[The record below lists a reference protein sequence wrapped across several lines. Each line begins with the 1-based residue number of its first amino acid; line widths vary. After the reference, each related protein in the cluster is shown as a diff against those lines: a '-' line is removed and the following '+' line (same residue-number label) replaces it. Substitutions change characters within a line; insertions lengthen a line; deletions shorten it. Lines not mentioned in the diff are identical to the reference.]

1 MLQQNSNDQLSIIL
15 KNVLEPNPNIRQ
27 PAENQINALFAQNF
41 GQFLIELSKKI
52 ATEEEENKV
61 RQVSSTLIKN
71 MVNKPQYTEEWF
83 KLQDNIKEVIKEN
96 ILSTLA
102 SKDINIRKAAALS
115 IAGICKIE
123 IPKGQWLNIFDILIN
138 TSQNKDLNVQL
149 SSLTTLEYIY
159 EEINQGNIP
168 NEIVAKLLNTYY
180 ALLMKDNINPQ
191 LAINTLNSI
200 LNFLPFIKDFIADST
215 SRIKFYD
222 LIEKYVEDDN
232 SEIRKVGLKIFIEIC
247 RVYYDS
253 LQEYIEKIF
262 NFTKVIIEKDIEGNK
277 ILSLELWRT
286 IGQEENYRL
295 NDIKKLKKQ
304 TQNILQRYYQ
314 PLGQICLKYIVT
326 EDYDCEEDSLSR
338 VCSEIIALMSRC
350 CQYNFLTN
358 MINYIGQNIKNP
370 SEKMKYSALNVFGS
384 IICTIHKNAFYHI
397 VKDSLNMVAET
408 LLDNNTPS
416 HFKKLCA
423 NIMKSITKN
432 FSEELI
438 NDTIYFDKMIT
449 LYLQLFKIST
459 KEVLY
464 ILIVSLNYLCKKVDW
479 TESDQTNILSK
490 HMQTLCEPL
499 IKICPNTDYYSA
511 DNNIA
516 FVSFILLGTL
526 GERAAN
532 DVSMQMKNI
541 FKFLTELFE
550 STLNDNSF
558 QNEEMRNRYQEYIS
572 SSLSGFLMT
581 NMADKITAAKLL
593 QCVINSFQ
601 KRNDLYDEGIAL
613 IGYISLYTK
622 NDFNAVMKLISP
634 YLIKGLESHNSPS
647 ICKYSIFCLS
657 DIIRALQNENTYII
671 TYLPL
676 ILNILSDNNIDQ
688 SLKPYC
694 FNIISDIFIYCPNEA
709 FNIFDKIMK
718 VIGDAMGA
726 TQIKF
731 DENSDQDTFEYI
743 ISLREHILETIT
755 CIFHA
760 IKDINKTNN
769 FTPYVNDIVKYINF
783 IVKDYSCP
791 TNIMISGL
799 FIIGDFCDAYKQ
811 EIKPLL
817 DKNLIKNM
825 FTQIEND
832 KDGEKDIIIQN
843 GLNWAKNII
852 DNIYIN

>member
-1 MLQQNSNDQLSIIL
+1 MIPQNSNDQLSIYL
-15 KNVLEPNPNIRQ
+15 KNVLNPNQNIRQ
-27 PAENQINALFAQNF
+27 SAENQIKLLLSKNF
-41 GQFLIELSKKI
+41 GQFLIEISKKI
-52 ATEEEENKV
+52 ATEEEDNEV

-71 MVNKPQYTEEWF
+71 TINQYVEEWF
-83 KLQDNIKEVIKEN
+83 KLQDDIKKIIKDN

-138 TSQNKDLNVQL
+138 TSQNNDINIQL

-159 EEINQGNIP
+159 EEIKQGDIP

-180 ALLMKDNINPQ
+180 SLLSQDNINPQ

-200 LNFLPFIKDFIADST
+200 LKFLPFIKDFITDST

-222 LIEKYVEDDN
+222 LIEKYVENDN
-232 SEIRKVGLKIFIEIC
+232 SDIRKVGLQIFMEIC

-262 NFTKVIIEKDIEGNK
+262 NFTKVIIEKDIESNK
-277 ILSLELWRT
+277 ILSLEIWRT
-286 IGQEENYRL
+286 IGEIENYRL
-295 NDIKKLKKQ
+295 NEINKLKKQ

-314 PLGQICLKYIVT
+314 PLGEICLKYIVT
-326 EDYDCEEDSLSR
+326 EDYDNEEDSLSKA
-338 VCSEIIALMSRC
+338 CSDVIGLMSKC

-358 MINYIGQNIKNP
+358 MINYIGENIKNP

-384 IICTIHKNAFYHI
+384 IICTIHKNSFYHI
-397 VKDSLNMVAET
+397 VKDSLNMVSET

-432 FSEELI
+432 YSEELI
-438 NDTIYFDKMIT
+438 NDTIYFDKIIT

-479 TESDQTNILSK
+479 AENDQTNILSK
-490 HMQTLCEPL
+490 HMQTLIEPL
-499 IKICPNTDYYSA
+499 IKICSNPNNYSEEY
-511 DNNIA
+511 NIA
-516 FVSFILLGTL
+516 FVAFILLGTL

-532 DVSMQMKNI
+532 DVSIQMKNV
-541 FKFLTELFE
+541 FKYLTEMFE
-550 STLNDNSF
+550 NTINANNF
-558 QNEEMRNRYQEYIS
+558 QNDEIRYRYQEYIS

-581 NMADKITAAKLL
+581 GLADKNSAAKLL
-593 QCVINSFQ
+593 QCIINSFE
-601 KRNDLYDEGIAL
+601 KRQDLYDEGIAL
-613 IGYISLYTK
+613 IGYISLFTQT
-622 NDFNAVMKLISP
+622 DFNAVMKLISS
-634 YLIKGLESHNSPS
+634 YLIKGLKSHNSPS

-657 DIIRALQNENTYII
+657 DIIRSLQNENTYIN

-688 SLKPYC
+688 SIKPYC

-709 FNIFDKIMK
+709 FKYFEEIMK
-718 VIGDAMGA
+718 VTGQAMAA

-731 DENSDQDTFEYI
+731 DENSDQDTFEYF
-743 ISLREHILETIT
+743 ISLREHLLETIT
-755 CIFHA
+755 CMFHA
-760 IKDINKTNN
+760 IKDINKTND
-769 FTPYVNDIVKYINF
+769 FIPYVNDIIKYINF
-783 IVKDYSCP
+783 IGNDYSCP
-791 TNIMISGL
+791 TNIMTSGL
-799 FIIGDFCDAYKQ
+799 FIIGDFCDTYKGQ
-811 EIKPLL
+811 IKPLL
-817 DKNLIKNM
+817 DVNLIKNM
-825 FTQIEND
+825 FTQIENS
-832 KDGEKDIIIQN
+832 KDIENDMILKN

-852 DNIYIN
+852 NNIYTN

>member
-1 MLQQNSNDQLSIIL
+1 MIPQNPYDQFSIYL
-15 KNVLEPNPNIRQ
+15 KNALDPNQNIRQ
-27 PAENQINALFAQNF
+27 TAENQIKILLSQNF
-41 GQFLIELSKKI
+41 AQFLIELSKKI
-52 ATEEEENKV
+52 ATEEEEEKV
-61 RQVSSTLIKN
+61 RQISSTLIKN
-71 MVNKPQYTEEWF
+71 TIIQYAEEWF
-83 KLQDNIKEVIKEN
+83 KLQDNIKKIIKDN

-102 SKDINIRKAAALS
+102 SKDINIRKSAALS

-123 IPKGQWLNIFDILIN
+123 IPKGIWLDIFDILIN
-138 TSQNKDLNVQL
+138 TSQNNDINIQL

-159 EEINQGNIP
+159 EEIKKGDIP

-180 ALLMKDNINPQ
+180 SLLTKDNINPQ

-200 LNFLPFIKDFIADST
+200 INFLPFIKDFITDST

-222 LIEKYVEDDN
+222 LIEKYVENDN
-232 SEIRKVGLKIFIEIC
+232 SDIRKIGLKIFIEIC
-247 RVYYDS
+247 KIYYDS

-262 NFTKVIIEKDIEGNK
+262 NFTKIIIEKDIESNK

-286 IGQEENYRL
+286 IGEIENYRL
-295 NDIKKLKKQ
+295 NEINKLKKQ

-314 PLGQICLKYIVT
+314 PLGEICLKYIVT
-326 EDYDCEEDSLSR
+326 EDYDNEEDSLSK
-338 VCSEIIALMSRC
+338 VCSEVITLMSRC
-350 CQYNFLTN
+350 CQYNFLSN
-358 MINYIGQNIKNP
+358 MINYIGENIKSP

-384 IICTIHKNAFYHI
+384 IISTIHKNSFYHI
-397 VKDSLNMVAET
+397 VKDSLNMVSET

-423 NIMKSITKN
+423 NIIKSITKN

-438 NDTIYFDKMIT
+438 TDTIYFDKMIA
-449 LYLQLFKIST
+449 LYLQLFKIVT

-464 ILIVSLNYLCKKVDW
+464 ILIVSLNYLSKKVDW
-479 TESDQTNILSK
+479 AENDQTNILSK
-490 HMQTLCEPL
+490 HMQTLCESL
-499 IKICPNTDYYSA
+499 LKICSNFEYYSD

-532 DVSMQMKNI
+532 DVSIQMKNI
-541 FKFLTELFE
+541 FKYLTEMFDN
-550 STLNDNSF
+550 TLKANNFKND
-558 QNEEMRNRYQEYIS
+558 EMRYHYQEYIS

-581 NMADKITAAKLL
+581 GMADKNSVAKLL
-593 QCVINSFQ
+593 QCVINSFEER
-601 KRNDLYDEGIAL
+601 KDLYDEGIAL
-613 IGYISLYTK
+613 IGYISLFTQ

-634 YLIKGLESHNSPS
+634 YLINGLKSHNSPS

-657 DIIRALQNENTYII
+657 DIIRALQNENAYID

-676 ILNILSDNNIDQ
+676 ILNILSNNNIDQ

-709 FNIFDKIMK
+709 FKYFESIMK
-718 VIGDAMGA
+718 VIGEAMGV

-731 DENSDQDTFEYI
+731 DENADPDTFEYFS
-743 ISLREHILETIT
+743 SLREHLLETVT

-760 IKDINKTNN
+760 IKDINKAND
-769 FTPYVNDIVKYINF
+769 FIPYVNDIVKYINF
-783 IVKDYSCP
+783 IGNDYSCP

-799 FIIGDFCDAYKQ
+799 FIIGDFCDAYK
-811 EIKPLL
+811 EKIKPLL
-817 DKNLIKNM
+817 DVNLIKNM

-832 KDGEKDIIIQN
+832 KIGENDLTIKN

-852 DNIYIN
+852 NNIYIN

>member
-1 MLQQNSNDQLSIIL
+1 MIPQNPYDQFSIYL
-15 KNVLEPNPNIRQ
+15 KNALDPNQNIRQ
-27 PAENQINALFAQNF
+27 TAENQIKILLSQNF
-41 GQFLIELSKKI
+41 AQFLIELSKKI
-52 ATEEEENKV
+52 ATEEEEEKV
-61 RQVSSTLIKN
+61 RQISSTLIKN
-71 MVNKPQYTEEWF
+71 TIIQYAEEWF
-83 KLQDNIKEVIKEN
+83 KLQDNIKKIIKDN

-102 SKDINIRKAAALS
+102 SKDINIRKSAALS

-123 IPKGQWLNIFDILIN
+123 IPKGIWLDIFDILIN
-138 TSQNKDLNVQL
+138 TSQNNDINIQL

-159 EEINQGNIP
+159 EEIKKGDIP

-180 ALLMKDNINPQ
+180 SLLTKDNINPQ
-191 LAINTLNSI
+191 LTINTLNSI
-200 LNFLPFIKDFIADST
+200 INFLPFIKDFITDST

-222 LIEKYVEDDN
+222 LIEKYVENDN
-232 SEIRKVGLKIFIEIC
+232 SDIRKIGLKIFIEIC
-247 RVYYDS
+247 KIYYDS

-262 NFTKVIIEKDIEGNK
+262 NFTKIIIEKDIESNK

-286 IGQEENYRL
+286 IGEIENYRL
-295 NDIKKLKKQ
+295 NEINKLKKQ

-314 PLGQICLKYIVT
+314 PLGEICLKYIVT
-326 EDYDCEEDSLSR
+326 EDYDNEEDSLSK
-338 VCSEIIALMSRC
+338 VCSEVITLMSRC
-350 CQYNFLTN
+350 CQYNFLSN
-358 MINYIGQNIKNP
+358 MINYIGENIKSP

-384 IICTIHKNAFYHI
+384 IISTIHKNSFYHI
-397 VKDSLNMVAET
+397 VKDSLNMVSET

-423 NIMKSITKN
+423 NIIKSITKN

-438 NDTIYFDKMIT
+438 TDTIYFDKMIA
-449 LYLQLFKIST
+449 LYLQLFKIVT

-464 ILIVSLNYLCKKVDW
+464 ILIVSLNYLSKKVDW
-479 TESDQTNILSK
+479 AENDQTNILSK
-490 HMQTLCEPL
+490 HMQTLCESL
-499 IKICPNTDYYSA
+499 LKICSNFEYYSD

-532 DVSMQMKNI
+532 DVSIQMKNI
-541 FKFLTELFE
+541 FKYLTEMFDN
-550 STLNDNSF
+550 TLKANNFKND
-558 QNEEMRNRYQEYIS
+558 EMRYHYQEYIS

-581 NMADKITAAKLL
+581 GMADKNSVAKLL
-593 QCVINSFQ
+593 QCVINSFEER
-601 KRNDLYDEGIAL
+601 KDLYDEGIAL
-613 IGYISLYTK
+613 IGYISLFTQ

-634 YLIKGLESHNSPS
+634 YLINGLKSHNSPS

-657 DIIRALQNENTYII
+657 DIIRALQNENAYID

-676 ILNILSDNNIDQ
+676 ILNILSNNNIDQ

-709 FNIFDKIMK
+709 FKYFESIMK
-718 VIGDAMGA
+718 VIGEAMGA

-731 DENSDQDTFEYI
+731 DENADPDTFEYFS
-743 ISLREHILETIT
+743 SLREHLLETVT

-760 IKDINKTNN
+760 IKDINKAND
-769 FTPYVNDIVKYINF
+769 FIPYVNDIVKYINF
-783 IVKDYSCP
+783 IGNDYSCP

-799 FIIGDFCDAYKQ
+799 FIIGDFCDAYK
-811 EIKPLL
+811 EKIKPLL
-817 DKNLIKNM
+817 DVNLIKNM

-832 KDGEKDIIIQN
+832 KIGENDLTIKN

-852 DNIYIN
+852 NNIYIN

>member
-1 MLQQNSNDQLSIIL
+1 MIPQNSYDQFSIYL
-15 KNVLEPNPNIRQ
+15 KNALDPNQNIRQ
-27 PAENQINALFAQNF
+27 QAENQIKVLLSQNF
-41 GQFLIELSKKI
+41 AQFLIELSKKI
-52 ATEEEENKV
+52 ATEEEEEKV
-61 RQVSSTLIKN
+61 RQISSTLIKN
-71 MVNKPQYTEEWF
+71 TIIQYSEEWF
-83 KLQDNIKEVIKEN
+83 KLQDNIKKIIKDN

-102 SKDINIRKAAALS
+102 SKDINIRKSAALS

-123 IPKGQWLNIFDILIN
+123 IPKGIWLDIFDILIN
-138 TSQNKDLNVQL
+138 TSQNNDINIQL

-159 EEINQGNIP
+159 EEIKKGDIP

-180 ALLMKDNINPQ
+180 SLLTKDNINPQ

-200 LNFLPFIKDFIADST
+200 LNFLPFIKDFITDST

-222 LIEKYVEDDN
+222 LIEKYVENDN
-232 SEIRKVGLKIFIEIC
+232 SDIRKIGLKIFIEIC
-247 RVYYDS
+247 KIYYDS

-262 NFTKVIIEKDIEGNK
+262 NFTKIIIEKDIESNK

-286 IGQEENYRL
+286 IGEIENYRL
-295 NDIKKLKKQ
+295 NEINKLKKQ

-314 PLGQICLKYIVT
+314 PLGEICLKYIVT
-326 EDYDCEEDSLSR
+326 EDYDNEEDSLSK
-338 VCSEIIALMSRC
+338 VCSEVITLMSRC
-350 CQYNFLTN
+350 CQYNFLSN
-358 MINYIGQNIKNP
+358 MINYIGENIKSP

-384 IICTIHKNAFYHI
+384 IISTIHKNSFYHI
-397 VKDSLNMVAET
+397 VKDSLNMVSET

-423 NIMKSITKN
+423 NIIKSITKN

-438 NDTIYFDKMIT
+438 TDTIYFDKMIA
-449 LYLQLFKIST
+449 LYLQLFKIVT

-464 ILIVSLNYLCKKVDW
+464 ILIVSLNYLSKKVDW
-479 TESDQTNILSK
+479 VENDQTNILSK
-490 HMQTLCEPL
+490 HMQTLCESL
-499 IKICPNTDYYSA
+499 LKICSNFEFYSD

-532 DVSMQMKNI
+532 DVSIQMKNI
-541 FKFLTELFE
+541 FKYLTEMFDN
-550 STLNDNSF
+550 TLKANNFKND
-558 QNEEMRNRYQEYIS
+558 EMRYHYQEYIS

-581 NMADKITAAKLL
+581 GMADKNSVAKLL
-593 QCVINSFQ
+593 QCVINSFEER
-601 KRNDLYDEGIAL
+601 KDLYDEGIAL
-613 IGYISLYTK
+613 IGYISLFTQ

-634 YLIKGLESHNSPS
+634 YLINGLKIHNSPS

-657 DIIRALQNENTYII
+657 DIIRALQNENAYID

-709 FNIFDKIMK
+709 FKYFESIMK
-718 VIGDAMGA
+718 VIGEAMGA

-731 DENSDQDTFEYI
+731 DENADPDTFEYFS
-743 ISLREHILETIT
+743 SLREHLLETVT

-760 IKDINKTNN
+760 IKDINKAND
-769 FTPYVNDIVKYINF
+769 FIPYVNDIVKYINF
-783 IVKDYSCP
+783 IGNDYSCP

-799 FIIGDFCDAYKQ
+799 FIIGDFCDAYK
-811 EIKPLL
+811 EKIKPLL
-817 DKNLIKNM
+817 DVNLIKNM

-832 KDGEKDIIIQN
+832 KMGENDLTIKN

-852 DNIYIN
+852 NNIYIN

>member
-1 MLQQNSNDQLSIIL
+1 MIPQNSYDQFSIYL
-15 KNVLEPNPNIRQ
+15 KNALDPNQNIRQ
-27 PAENQINALFAQNF
+27 QAENQIKVLLSQNF
-41 GQFLIELSKKI
+41 AQFLIELSKKI
-52 ATEEEENKV
+52 ATEEEEEKV
-61 RQVSSTLIKN
+61 RQISSTLIKN
-71 MVNKPQYTEEWF
+71 TIIQYAEEWF
-83 KLQDNIKEVIKEN
+83 KLQDNIKKIIKDN

-102 SKDINIRKAAALS
+102 SKDINIRKSAALS

-123 IPKGQWLNIFDILIN
+123 IPKGIWLDIFDILIN
-138 TSQNKDLNVQL
+138 TSQNNDINIQL

-159 EEINQGNIP
+159 EEIKKGDIP

-180 ALLMKDNINPQ
+180 SLLTQDNINPQ

-200 LNFLPFIKDFIADST
+200 LNFLPFIKDFITDST

-222 LIEKYVEDDN
+222 LIEKYVENDN
-232 SEIRKVGLKIFIEIC
+232 SDIRKIGLKIFIEIC
-247 RVYYDS
+247 KIYYDS

-262 NFTKVIIEKDIEGNK
+262 NFTKIIIEKDIESNK

-286 IGQEENYRL
+286 IGEIENYRL
-295 NDIKKLKKQ
+295 NEINKLKKQ

-314 PLGQICLKYIVT
+314 PLGEICLKYIVT
-326 EDYDCEEDSLSR
+326 EDYDNEEDSLSK
-338 VCSEIIALMSRC
+338 VCSEVITLMSRC
-350 CQYNFLTN
+350 CQYNFLSN
-358 MINYIGQNIKNP
+358 MINYIGENIKSP

-384 IICTIHKNAFYHI
+384 IISTIHKNSFYHI
-397 VKDSLNMVAET
+397 VKDSLNMVSET

-423 NIMKSITKN
+423 NIIKSITKN

-438 NDTIYFDKMIT
+438 TDTIYFDKMIA
-449 LYLQLFKIST
+449 LYLQLFKIVT

-464 ILIVSLNYLCKKVDW
+464 ILIVSLNYLSKKVDW
-479 TESDQTNILSK
+479 AENDQTNILSK
-490 HMQTLCEPL
+490 HMQTLCESL
-499 IKICPNTDYYSA
+499 LKICSNFEFYSD

-532 DVSMQMKNI
+532 DVSIQMKNI
-541 FKFLTELFE
+541 FKYLTEMFDN
-550 STLNDNSF
+550 TLKANNFKND
-558 QNEEMRNRYQEYIS
+558 EMRYHYQEYIS

-581 NMADKITAAKLL
+581 GMADKNSVAKLL
-593 QCVINSFQ
+593 QCVINSFEER
-601 KRNDLYDEGIAL
+601 KDLYDEGIAL
-613 IGYISLYTK
+613 IGYISLFTQ

-634 YLIKGLESHNSPS
+634 YLINGLKSHNSPS

-657 DIIRALQNENTYII
+657 DIIRALQNENAYID

-676 ILNILSDNNIDQ
+676 ILNILSNNNIDQ

-709 FNIFDKIMK
+709 FKYFESIMK
-718 VIGDAMGA
+718 VIGEAMGA

-731 DENSDQDTFEYI
+731 DENADPDTFEYFS
-743 ISLREHILETIT
+743 SLREHLLETVT

-760 IKDINKTNN
+760 IKDINKAND
-769 FTPYVNDIVKYINF
+769 FIPYVNDIVKYINF
-783 IVKDYSCP
+783 IGNDYSCP

-799 FIIGDFCDAYKQ
+799 FIIGDFCDAYK
-811 EIKPLL
+811 EKIKPLL
-817 DKNLIKNM
+817 DVNLIKNM

-832 KDGEKDIIIQN
+832 KMGENDLTIKN

-852 DNIYIN
+852 NNIYIN

>member
-1 MLQQNSNDQLSIIL
+1 MIPQNPYDQFSIYL
-15 KNVLEPNPNIRQ
+15 KNALDPNQNIRQ
-27 PAENQINALFAQNF
+27 TAENQIKILLSQNF
-41 GQFLIELSKKI
+41 AQFLIELSKKI
-52 ATEEEENKV
+52 ATEEEEEKV
-61 RQVSSTLIKN
+61 RQISSTLIKN
-71 MVNKPQYTEEWF
+71 TIIQYAEEWF
-83 KLQDNIKEVIKEN
+83 KLQDNIKKIIKDN

-102 SKDINIRKAAALS
+102 SKDINIRKSAALS

-123 IPKGQWLNIFDILIN
+123 IPKGIWLDIFDILIN
-138 TSQNKDLNVQL
+138 TSQNNDINIQL

-159 EEINQGNIP
+159 EEIKKGDIP

-180 ALLMKDNINPQ
+180 SLLTQDNINPQ

-200 LNFLPFIKDFIADST
+200 LNFLPFIKDFITDST

-222 LIEKYVEDDN
+222 LIEKYVENDN
-232 SEIRKVGLKIFIEIC
+232 SDIRKIGLKIFIEIC
-247 RVYYDS
+247 KIYYDS

-262 NFTKVIIEKDIEGNK
+262 NFTKIIIEKDIESNK

-286 IGQEENYRL
+286 IGEIENYRL
-295 NDIKKLKKQ
+295 NEINKLKKQ

-314 PLGQICLKYIVT
+314 PLGEICLKYIVT
-326 EDYDCEEDSLSR
+326 EDYDNEEDSLSK
-338 VCSEIIALMSRC
+338 VCSEVITLMSRC
-350 CQYNFLTN
+350 CQYNFLSN
-358 MINYIGQNIKNP
+358 MINYIGENIKSP

-384 IICTIHKNAFYHI
+384 IISTIHKNSFYHI
-397 VKDSLNMVAET
+397 VKDSLNMVSET

-423 NIMKSITKN
+423 NIIKSITKN

-438 NDTIYFDKMIT
+438 TDTIYFDKMIA
-449 LYLQLFKIST
+449 LYLQLFKIVT

-464 ILIVSLNYLCKKVDW
+464 ILIVSLNYLSKKVDW
-479 TESDQTNILSK
+479 AENDQTNILSK
-490 HMQTLCEPL
+490 HMQTLCESL
-499 IKICPNTDYYSA
+499 LKICSNFEFYSD

-532 DVSMQMKNI
+532 DVSIQMKNI
-541 FKFLTELFE
+541 FKYLTEMFDN
-550 STLNDNSF
+550 TLKANNFKND
-558 QNEEMRNRYQEYIS
+558 EMRYHYQEYIS

-581 NMADKITAAKLL
+581 GMADKNSVAKLL
-593 QCVINSFQ
+593 QCVINSFEER
-601 KRNDLYDEGIAL
+601 KDLYDEGIAL
-613 IGYISLYTK
+613 IGYISLFTQ

-634 YLIKGLESHNSPS
+634 YLINGLKSHNSPS

-657 DIIRALQNENTYII
+657 DIIRALQNENAYID

-676 ILNILSDNNIDQ
+676 ILNILSNNNIDQ

-709 FNIFDKIMK
+709 FKYFESIMK
-718 VIGDAMGA
+718 VIGEAMGA

-731 DENSDQDTFEYI
+731 DENADPDTFEYFS
-743 ISLREHILETIT
+743 SLREHLLETVT

-760 IKDINKTNN
+760 IKDINKAND
-769 FTPYVNDIVKYINF
+769 FIPYVNDIVKYINF
-783 IVKDYSCP
+783 IGNDYSCP

-799 FIIGDFCDAYKQ
+799 FIIGDFCDAYK
-811 EIKPLL
+811 EKIKPLL
-817 DKNLIKNM
+817 DVNLIKNM

-832 KDGEKDIIIQN
+832 KMGENDLTIKN

-852 DNIYIN
+852 NNIYIN

>member
-1 MLQQNSNDQLSIIL
+1 MIPQNSYDQFSIYL
-15 KNVLEPNPNIRQ
+15 KNALDPNQNIRQ
-27 PAENQINALFAQNF
+27 QAENQIKVLLSQNF
-41 GQFLIELSKKI
+41 AQFLIELSKKI
-52 ATEEEENKV
+52 ATEEEEERV
-61 RQVSSTLIKN
+61 RQISSTLIKN
-71 MVNKPQYTEEWF
+71 TIIQYAEEWF
-83 KLQDNIKEVIKEN
+83 KLQDNIKKIIKDN

-102 SKDINIRKAAALS
+102 SKDINIRKSAALS

-123 IPKGQWLNIFDILIN
+123 IPKGIWLDIFDILIN
-138 TSQNKDLNVQL
+138 TSQNNDINIQL

-159 EEINQGNIP
+159 EEIKKGDIP

-180 ALLMKDNINPQ
+180 SLLTQDNINPQ

-200 LNFLPFIKDFIADST
+200 LNFLPFIKDFITDST

-222 LIEKYVEDDN
+222 LIEKYVENDN
-232 SEIRKVGLKIFIEIC
+232 SDIRKIGLKIFIEIC
-247 RVYYDS
+247 KIYYDS

-262 NFTKVIIEKDIEGNK
+262 NFTKIIIEKDIESNK

-286 IGQEENYRL
+286 IGEIENYRL
-295 NDIKKLKKQ
+295 NEINKLKKQ

-314 PLGQICLKYIVT
+314 PLGEICLKYIVT
-326 EDYDCEEDSLSR
+326 EDYDNEEDSLSK
-338 VCSEIIALMSRC
+338 VCSEVITLMSRC
-350 CQYNFLTN
+350 CQYNFLSN
-358 MINYIGQNIKNP
+358 MINYIGENIKSP

-384 IICTIHKNAFYHI
+384 IISTIHKNSFYHI
-397 VKDSLNMVAET
+397 VKDSLNMVSET

-423 NIMKSITKN
+423 NIIKSITKN

-438 NDTIYFDKMIT
+438 TDTIYFDKMIA
-449 LYLQLFKIST
+449 LYLQLFKIVT

-464 ILIVSLNYLCKKVDW
+464 ILIVSLNYLSKKVDW
-479 TESDQTNILSK
+479 AENDQTNILSK
-490 HMQTLCEPL
+490 HMQTLCESL
-499 IKICPNTDYYSA
+499 LKICSNFEFYSD

-532 DVSMQMKNI
+532 DVSIQMKNI
-541 FKFLTELFE
+541 FKYLTEMFDN
-550 STLNDNSF
+550 TLKANNFKND
-558 QNEEMRNRYQEYIS
+558 EMRYHYQEYIS

-581 NMADKITAAKLL
+581 GMADKNSVAKLL
-593 QCVINSFQ
+593 QCVINSFEER
-601 KRNDLYDEGIAL
+601 KDLYDEGIAL
-613 IGYISLYTK
+613 IGYISLFTQ

-634 YLIKGLESHNSPS
+634 YLINGLKSHNSPS

-657 DIIRALQNENTYII
+657 DIIRALQNENAYID

-676 ILNILSDNNIDQ
+676 ILNILSNNNIDQ

-709 FNIFDKIMK
+709 FKYFESIMK
-718 VIGDAMGA
+718 VIGEAMGA

-731 DENSDQDTFEYI
+731 DENADPDTFEYFS
-743 ISLREHILETIT
+743 SLREHLLETVT

-760 IKDINKTNN
+760 IKDINKAND
-769 FTPYVNDIVKYINF
+769 FIPYVNDIVKYINF
-783 IVKDYSCP
+783 IGNDYSCP

-799 FIIGDFCDAYKQ
+799 FIIGDFCDAYK
-811 EIKPLL
+811 EKIKPLL
-817 DKNLIKNM
+817 DVNLIKNM

-832 KDGEKDIIIQN
+832 KIGENDLTIKN

-852 DNIYIN
+852 NNIYIN

>member
-1 MLQQNSNDQLSIIL
+1 MQSQNTNDQLSIIL
-15 KNVLEPNPNIRQ
+15 KNVLEPNQNIRQ
-27 PAENQINALFAQNF
+27 TAENQLKALLSQNF

-52 ATEEEENKV
+52 ATEEEEANV

-71 MVNKPQYTEEWF
+71 SIIQYAEEWF
-83 KLQDNIKEVIKEN
+83 KLQDDIKKIIKDN

-102 SKDINIRKAAALS
+102 SKDINIKKAAALS

-138 TSQNKDLNVQL
+138 TSQNNDINIQL

-159 EEINQGNIP
+159 EEIKQGDIP

-180 ALLMKDNINPQ
+180 SLLTKDIISPQ

-200 LNFLPFIKDFIADST
+200 LKFLPFIKDFISDST
-215 SRIKFYD
+215 SRVKLYD
-222 LIEKYVEDDN
+222 LIEKYVESDN
-232 SEIRKVGLKIFIEIC
+232 SDIRKVGLQIFIEIC

-253 LQEYIEKIF
+253 LQDYIEKIF
-262 NFTKVIIEKDIEGNK
+262 NFTKVIIEKDIESNK

-286 IGQEENYRL
+286 IGEIENYRL
-295 NDIKKLKKQ
+295 NVINKLKKP

-314 PLGQICLKYIVT
+314 PLGEICLKYIVT
-326 EDYDCEEDSLSR
+326 EDYDNEEDSLSKA
-338 VCSEIIALMSRC
+338 CSDVIALMSRC
-350 CQYNFLTN
+350 CQYNFLSN
-358 MINYIGQNIKNP
+358 MINYIGENIKNP
-370 SEKMKYSALNVFGS
+370 SEKFKYSALNVFGS

-397 VKDSLNMVAET
+397 VKDSLNMVSET

-423 NIMKSITKN
+423 NIIKSITKN
-432 FSEELI
+432 YSEELI
-438 NDTIYFDKMIT
+438 NDTIYFEKMIA

-479 TESDQTNILSK
+479 AENDQTNILSK
-490 HMQTLCEPL
+490 YMQTLCEPL
-499 IKICPNTDYYSA
+499 IKICSNTDYYSP

-532 DVSMQMKNI
+532 DVSIQMKNI
-541 FKFLTELFE
+541 FKLLAQMFE
-550 STLNDNSF
+550 NTFNENNFKND
-558 QNEEMRNRYQEYIS
+558 EMRYRYQEYIS

-581 NMADKITAAKLL
+581 GMADKNSAAKLL
-593 QCVINSFQ
+593 QCVVNSFE
-601 KRNDLYDEGIAL
+601 KRNDLYDEGISL
-613 IGYISLYTK
+613 IGYISLYTQ
-622 NDFNAVMKLISP
+622 NDFNAVMDVVSK
-634 YLIKGLESHNSPS
+634 YLIKGLQSHNSPS
-647 ICKYSIFCLS
+647 ICKSSIFCLS
-657 DIIRALQNENTYII
+657 DIIRALQNQNAYIDI
-671 TYLPL
+671 YLPL

-688 SLKPYC
+688 TLKPFC
-694 FNIISDIFIYCPNEA
+694 FNIISDIFIYCPNA
-709 FNIFDKIMK
+709 VFKHFNNIMK
-718 VIGDAMGA
+718 VIGEAMGA

-731 DENSDQDTFEYI
+731 DENSDQDTFEYF
-743 ISLREHILETIT
+743 SKLREHLLETIT

-760 IKDINKTNN
+760 IKDINKTND

-783 IVKDYSCP
+783 IGNDYSCP
-791 TNIMISGL
+791 TNIMVSGL
-799 FIIGDFCDAYKQ
+799 FIIGDFCEAYK
-811 EIKPLL
+811 EKMKPLL
-817 DKNLIKNM
+817 DVNLIKNM

-832 KDGEKDIIIQN
+832 KEAENDSITKSGI
-843 GLNWAKNII
+843 NWAKSII
-852 DNIYIN
+852 NNIYIN